1 MINPQNV
8 HLSQNL
14 IKMPAMKFQ
23 TLQTAKAAK
32 ISPTVTKASKI
43 VPSTFAALASQAIAA
58 RVALADLDVTT
69 FTPPVDVP
77 ATASAPA
84 AAASDSGVSLIAD
97 NPLLL
102 VGVAGLVAVPVA
114 ISVITKIAN
123 GGSAGSGVK
132 MTNPG
137 KALEAL
143 EDSRVVLVDIRSR
156 EEVKAQ
162 GKPDLSSVKRT
173 AVSLPFTKLVKGEYE
188 VDEQF
193 GEKLAKVRGINE
205 DSIVIL
211 IDADGSE
218 SKDAAKLVDGV
229 DKVYILQGG
238 ADSWAATGPWKE
250 PSKGLSLP
258 NLKGLGSS
266 LNTMADDFK
275 EAPSANKAVLGLGAI
290 AGAGLLLV
298 NGAEVLVEV
307 AGLAAAANLGFG
319 LLFNDK
325 SSKKASVEK
334 ETISAIVDEKI
345 SAAVVDDSDG
355 EQAEEVP
362 AAVAAAEAVAE
373 AVEAAAEKADNA
385 KEAAEWIENWYG

>member
-1 MINPQNV
+1 
-8 HLSQNL
+8 
-14 IKMPAMKFQ
+14 MKLQ
-23 TLQTAKAAK
+23 TPQTAKAAR
-32 ISPTVTKASKI
+32 ISSALNVQAKI
-43 VPSTFAALASQAIAA
+43 VPTTFAALASQALAA

-69 FTPPVDVP
+69 FVPPTDVP
-77 ATASAPA
+77 ATASAPVVA
-84 AAASDSGVSLIAD
+84 AAASSDEGVSLFAD

-114 ISVITKIAN
+114 INLITKIAN

-143 EDSRVVLVDIRSR
+143 EDGRVVLVDIRSR
-156 EEVKAQ
+156 DEVKAQ

-193 GEKLAKVRGINE
+193 GEKLAKVRGIDE
-205 DSIVIL
+205 ESIVIL

-218 SKDAAKLVDGV
+218 SKEAADMIEGV
-229 DKVYILQGG
+229 DKIYILQGG
-238 ADSWAATGPWKE
+238 AASWAATGPWKE

-275 EAPSANKAVLGLGAI
+275 EAPSANKAVVGLGAI

-307 AGLAAAANLGFG
+307 AGLAAAANLGLG
-319 LLFNDK
+319 LLLNDK
-325 SSKKASVEK
+325 SSKKASAEK
-334 ETISAIVDEKI
+334 ESISAIVDEKI

-362 AAVAAAEAVAE
+362 AAVAAAEKVEKAE
-373 AVEAAAEKADNA
+373 KAEKADNA
-385 KEAAEWIENWYG
+385 KEAAEWIENWYVRLIG